1 MYPSSSLLS
10 GHMNAVSYP
19 MYFIFTFDLVW
30 KDGTGTTAGSTLS
43 FLTLLQWFHPIIS
56 SAGAQLISQ
65 WFLWGA
71 EHWENTCTPSHL
83 LRHRPNPA
91 NISLREMKTKSQ
103 IKLKKKKPNNPTQI
117 PIPDLLIKPILVRK
131 LSSVCDTRIWN
142 RVLCTLWLAWCF
154 KKRTLATGL

>member
-103 IKLKKKKPNNPTQI
+103 IKLKKKTKQPNPNPHSRPANKANPCQKALLCLWHQ
-117 PIPDLLIKPILVRK
+117 DLKQGSLYLVV
-131 LSSVCDTRIWN
+131 SVM
-142 RVLCTLWLAWCF
+142 L
-154 KKRTLATGL
+154 

>member
-1 MYPSSSLLS
+1 MLS

-71 EHWENTCTPSHL
+71 EH
-83 LRHRPNPA
+83 
-91 NISLREMKTKSQ
+91 
-103 IKLKKKKPNNPTQI
+103 
-117 PIPDLLIKPILVRK
+117 
-131 LSSVCDTRIWN
+131 
-142 RVLCTLWLAWCF
+142 
-154 KKRTLATGL
+154 